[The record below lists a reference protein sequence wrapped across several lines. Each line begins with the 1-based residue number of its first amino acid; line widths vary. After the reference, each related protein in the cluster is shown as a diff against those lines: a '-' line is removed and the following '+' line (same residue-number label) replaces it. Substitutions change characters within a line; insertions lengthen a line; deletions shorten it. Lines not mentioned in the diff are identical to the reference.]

1 MSDISTTET
10 QSNAEQPVGTSMR
23 DAFEAALAA
32 QRSAPEETD
41 ETETSAEAGSI
52 HGQADP
58 EHGKFASETDGKADN
73 GKSVQAGD
81 NAPVSVD
88 DNGDQVDPEPGT
100 DASRTY
106 SPPPSWSVDAKA
118 EYDALPDAVKADI
131 AKRETEI
138 SKGFERLK
146 VLKELEPYEQLA
158 AQHGT
163 SVAGALESYVA
174 AEQLLTRDPVAGIAW
189 LIQQYNPN
197 LEQLSAAIG
206 ANRTA
211 QQPANDP
218 VLQRIHSLET
228 QLRQRDQQEAA
239 NRTAGLQTEIEAF
252 AADPANRYFENV
264 KQDMGVLLRSGRA
277 SDLKS
282 AYEMAVWANPETR
295 KHLQADQQRAA
306 DADRKRK
313 EAERVSKARN
323 ASGGLTGSPMPGAT
337 APGDGKP
344 LSIRDAIAQA
354 YDKHGVNSI

>member
-10 QSNAEQPVGTSMR
+10 QSNAEQPVATSMK

-32 QRSAPEETD
+32 QRSAPEDD

-58 EHGKFASETDGKADN
+58 EHGKFGNETEEKPN
-73 GKSVQAGD
+73 GDEQPD
-81 NAPVSVD
+81 APVD
-88 DNGDQVDPEPGT
+88 GEPADT
-100 DASRTY
+100 APSY
-106 SPPPSWSVDAKA
+106 APPPSWSVAAKA
-118 EYDALPDAVKADI
+118 EFDALPDAVKADI

-138 SKGFERLK
+138 SKGFEKLK

-206 ANRTA
+206 NANRTA
-211 QQPANDP
+211 SQTATDP
-218 VLQRIHSLET
+218 YAQRLHALEQ

-239 NRTAGLQTEIEAF
+239 NRTAGLTSEIEQF
-252 AADPANRYFENV
+252 AADPAHRYFENV
-264 KQDMGVLLRSGRA
+264 KETMGVLLQSGQA
-277 SDLKS
+277 VDLKD
-282 AYEMAVWANPETR
+282 AYEKAVWASPDIR

-306 DADRKRK
+306 DAERKRK
-313 EAERVSKARN
+313 EQERVSKART

-337 APGDGKP
+337 SPGDEKP
-344 LSIRDAIAQA
+344 LSIRDAIANA
-354 YDKHGVNSI
+354 YEKHGVNKI